1 MLIHPKVPPSFP
13 VYSLLLSFARGSHG
27 KALFTLTRSLF
38 GIASLNYLNTHLV
51 NNAVFLAIR

>member
-1 MLIHPKVPPSFP
+1 MLISPKVPSFP
-13 VYSLLLSFARGSHG
+13 IYLLRFFFAGGSHG

-51 NNAVFLAIR
+51 NNVVFLTIR